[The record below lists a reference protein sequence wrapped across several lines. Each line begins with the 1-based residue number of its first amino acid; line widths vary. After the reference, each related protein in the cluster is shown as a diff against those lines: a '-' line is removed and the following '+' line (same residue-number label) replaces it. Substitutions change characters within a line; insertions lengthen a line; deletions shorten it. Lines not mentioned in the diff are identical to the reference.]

1 MAFYVAPI
9 SQPHLYNTHPDIG
22 LEMDAVL
29 RKYPGLNMALVACL
43 ALLLFGNVGLVVRV
57 WPAFKNP
64 RIATR
69 SE

>member
-1 MAFYVAPI
+1 
-9 SQPHLYNTHPDIG
+9 
-22 LEMDAVL
+22 MDAVL